1 MDWANPLDPV
11 KPTQSNPKK
20 WVGSGKSVDMDF
32 KNEKPIKK
40 FGLRVKPDSTQITH
54 RPTSV
59 IFFEIFLRKY

>member
-1 MDWANPLDPV
+1 MYMDWANPLDPV

-20 WVGSGKSVDMDF
+20 WIGSGKWVDMDF

-40 FGLRVKPDSTQITH
+40 IGFRVKPDPTQKTH

-59 IFFEIFLRKY
+59 MFFEIFL